1 MGRTQ
6 ESWNKKEVRTRKEKN
21 RKDKEK
27 KKLERKKNS
36 RDGNNLDDMIA
47 YVDEYGQITSTPPDL
62 SLRVKVN
69 AEDIDI
75 SGHKAKESDP
85 VETVR
90 KGIVSFFNDSKG
102 YGFINDLATQQRVF
116 VHINSLIDPIKENNK
131 VTFEIEK
138 GPKGLNAVNVRVDRE

>member
-1 MGRTQ
+1 MGRSQ

-27 KKLERKKNS
+27 KKLERKKSS

-47 YVDEYGQITSTPPDL
+47 YVDEYGKISATPPDL
-62 SLRVKVN
+62 SLRIKVN

-75 SGHKAKESDP
+75 SGHKSKETDAEES
-85 VETVR
+85 VR

-102 YGFINDLATQQRVF
+102 YGFITDLATQQRVF

-131 VTFEIEK
+131 VTFEIER
-138 GPKGLNAVNVRVDRE
+138 GPKGLSAINVRVDK